1 MSAKAALGIGA
12 LVLALA
18 ASVLVYRNLQPP
30 GGTARDTARAAAAEP
45 VTAAPVAAKSD
56 ADSARMRAELG
67 LLQGQLRALQERVNE
82 RKTSEA
88 AAPVEAEEPLD
99 EASLMERRKEDARL
113 WKEHMA
119 EVSAAFASEPLD
131 RRFASV
137 GETAITAAIQK
148 NPVIQ
153 AAAGKIDCRSRT
165 CRVEIADDQNPK
177 LDKELP
183 LFVQS
188 LGGTLPNMK
197 AERVGDRS
205 GPSTMVLYFTN
216 ERQAVAANAR

>member
-1 MSAKAALGIGA
+1 MSAKISFGA
-12 LVLALA
+12 GAILLAIA
-18 ASVLVYRNLQPP
+18 ASVLVYRGLQAPE
-30 GGTARDTARAAAAEP
+30 RAARHPVTTAEP

-56 ADSARMRAELG
+56 ADLARMRAELG
-67 LLQGQLRALQERVNE
+67 LVQGQLRALQERMTEQTVP
-82 RKTSEA
+82 EA
-88 AAPVEAEEPLD
+88 AAAVEAQEPSD
-99 EASLMERRKEDARL
+99 GASLHERRVEDARL

-137 GETAITAAIQK
+137 GQAAITSAFQK
-148 NPVIQ
+148 HPVIQ

-165 CRVEIADDQNPK
+165 CRVEIADNQSGS

-183 LFVQS
+183 LFVNS
-188 LGGTLPNMK
+188 VGGTLPNMK

-216 ERQAVAANAR
+216 EQQPVAANAR